1 MSDCLQP
8 FFKNNFTVL
17 SFKAYT
23 LTFKF
28 YIMKSG
34 RNTYRWQFL
43 NLKLSNMKS
52 FILILGA
59 LLFCAQTFSQT
70 ADEEAIKKVCIAETQ
85 AYVDFDYDAL
95 ASYHVQ
101 SADDQLALNKADG
114 SFSSI
119 SGWEAISKAL
129 KNYFQTSKKEP
140 VKLASDNFT
149 FVIHGD
155 MAFACY
161 NASSQNTEGKTSV
174 SKEFRTLLKINGQWK
189 ILSVLVYGDHTS
201 GK

>member
-1 MSDCLQP
+1 
-8 FFKNNFTVL
+8 
-17 SFKAYT
+17 
-23 LTFKF
+23 
-28 YIMKSG
+28 MK
-34 RNTYRWQFL
+34 
-43 NLKLSNMKS
+43 KS
-52 FILILGA
+52 FTLILGV
-59 LLFCAQTFSQT
+59 LLFCANTYSQT
-70 ADEEAIKKVCIAETQ
+70 ADQEAIKKVCVAETK
-85 AYVDFDYDAL
+85 AFNDFDFDAY

-101 SADDQLALNKADG
+101 STDDQLALNKADG

-129 KNYFQTSKKEP
+129 KNYFQTSKKES

-149 FVIHGD
+149 FVIHDD

-189 ILSVLVYGDHTS
+189 ILAVLAYADHLS

>member
-1 MSDCLQP
+1 
-8 FFKNNFTVL
+8 
-17 SFKAYT
+17 
-23 LTFKF
+23 
-28 YIMKSG
+28 MK
-34 RNTYRWQFL
+34 
-43 NLKLSNMKS
+43 KS
-52 FILILGA
+52 FILILGV
-59 LLFCAQTFSQT
+59 LLFCAPSYSQT
-70 ADEEAIKKVCIAETQ
+70 ADQDSIKKVCIAETK
-85 AYVDFDYDAL
+85 AFTDFDFDAL

-129 KNYFQTSKKEP
+129 KNYFQTGKKET

-189 ILSVLVYGDHTS
+189 ILSVQVYGDHRS
-201 GK
+201 GQ